1 MVQIKTAFTTLNS
14 YYHFWDHLIR
24 KNSMLKMFC
33 LVVLILFSMQ
43 AKANQCKTDQ
53 VKLQVLGSGGPELD
67 DGRRSSGYLIWY
79 KNKARVLIDAGAGA
93 SAGYEQS
100 DAQFEDLQGVLLTH
114 LHVDHSADLPA
125 FIKGS
130 YFTSRS
136 TDIGV
141 YGPAANDLMPS
152 TSDYLQR
159 LMGDKGAFSYLKGYV
174 NKRANADYKVIATD
188 VPLIKGR
195 TFTYS
200 LGNDITAKATFVH
213 HGPVAAV
220 AWRVELAGC
229 SIVFSGDMSN
239 QFDVLSTF
247 ANEADILVA
256 SNAVPDNASGAALN
270 LHMTP
275 SAIAKIAKQAQ
286 VKQLVL
292 SHFMKRTLTIQKETL
307 GIIIQ
312 RYRGPVHLAID
323 GLVVSL

>member
-1 MVQIKTAFTTLNS
+1 MFKQVSLLILMLLTVGTNS
-14 YYHFWDHLIR
+14 Y
-24 KNSMLKMFC
+24 
-33 LVVLILFSMQ
+33 
-43 AKANQCKTDQ
+43 ANQCKSDQ

-67 DGRRSSGYLIWY
+67 DGRHSSGYLIWY
-79 KNKARVLIDAGAGA
+79 QNKAQVLIDAGAG
-93 SAGYEQS
+93 SSIEYGKS
-100 DAQFEDLQGVLLTH
+100 GAQFEDLQGILLTH

-136 TDIGV
+136 SNLAL

-159 LMGDKGAFSYLKGYV
+159 LMGDKGAFAYLKGYV

-188 VPLIKGR
+188 VPLVKAQ
-195 TFTYS
+195 TSSYS

-239 QFDVLSTF
+239 QFDVLSAF
-247 ANEADILVA
+247 ANKADLLVA
-256 SNAVPDNASGAALN
+256 NNAVPDNATGVALN

-275 SAIAKIAKQAQ
+275 SAIAQIAKKAQ

-292 SHFMKRTLTIQKETL
+292 SHFMKRTLTIQKETR
-307 GIIIQ
+307 GIV
-312 RYRGPVHLAID
+312 RHKYRGPIILATD
-323 GLVVSL
+323 GMVISL